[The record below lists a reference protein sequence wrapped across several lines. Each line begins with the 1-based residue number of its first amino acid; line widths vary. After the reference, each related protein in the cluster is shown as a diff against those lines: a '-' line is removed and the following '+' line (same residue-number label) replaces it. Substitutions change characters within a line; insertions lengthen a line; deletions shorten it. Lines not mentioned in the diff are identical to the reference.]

1 MDVASILILAA
12 ITIASVAYIVRPFVS
27 SERAMVADGEDG
39 YSHLQVKRD
48 RILERLQELDMDH
61 GLGKIQE
68 HDYQAQRGR
77 LVASGAEILRQIDHL
92 WSEDPIE
99 KAVLAHRQD
108 TVIRSAKHASG
119 ANQKPAEMRSG
130 SIACPYCDAPIS
142 PDDLF
147 CARCGR
153 RLKAEKGDV

>member
-12 ITIASVAYIVRPFVS
+12 MTITSVAYVVRPFVS

-39 YSHLQVKRD
+39 YSHLQVKRE
-48 RILERLQELDMDH
+48 RILERLQELDKYH
-61 GLGKIQE
+61 ALGKIQE
-68 HDYQAQRGR
+68 HDYQAKRTR
-77 LVASGAEILRQIDHL
+77 LVASGAEILHQIDHL

-99 KAVLAHRQD
+99 KVVLAHRKD
-108 TVIRSAKHASG
+108 TISKGAKNVSG
-119 ANQKPAEMRSG
+119 FNQKPAEMRSS

>member
-1 MDVASILILAA
+1 MDVASILVLVAM
-12 ITIASVAYIVRPFVS
+12 TIASVAYIVRPFVS

-39 YSHLQVKRD
+39 YSHLQVKRE

-61 GLGKIQE
+61 ALGKIQE
-68 HDYQAQRGR
+68 HDYQAQRAR

-108 TVIRSAKHASG
+108 TISKGANHVIG
-119 ANQKPAEMRSG
+119 ANQKPAEMHSS
-130 SIACPYCDAPIS
+130 SIACPDCNAPIS